1 MRIAQ
6 AQGRNASVV
15 KYDILTALGVHA
27 CGDNRRLERLTL
39 RFITLI
45 VARYN
50 WQNGELSIGQQ
61 EIARMWG
68 IDPRSVKR
76 EMAKLR
82 DMGWIKIKRPAARG
96 RVSVYTL
103 DIDAITDTTRPSWAR
118 VGPDFE
124 HRMGGE
130 KTEPVKPDANVIS
143 FPAPEE
149 GNGLWSKMQSA
160 LFRQDA
166 ALYNAWFAGLI
177 CETHA
182 EAILWLRAPSRFHA
196 SYVLGNHLTA
206 LTALAR
212 SMDRTITRVEII
224 AP

>member
-68 IDPRSVKR
+68 IDPRSV
-76 EMAKLR
+76 
-82 DMGWIKIKRPAARG
+82 
-96 RVSVYTL
+96 
-103 DIDAITDTTRPSWAR
+103 
-118 VGPDFE
+118 
-124 HRMGGE
+124 
-130 KTEPVKPDANVIS
+130 
-143 FPAPEE
+143 
-149 GNGLWSKMQSA
+149 
-160 LFRQDA
+160 
-166 ALYNAWFAGLI
+166 
-177 CETHA
+177 
-182 EAILWLRAPSRFHA
+182 
-196 SYVLGNHLTA
+196 
-206 LTALAR
+206 
-212 SMDRTITRVEII
+212 
-224 AP
+224 